1 MLTWL
6 YSHTWATYNR
16 PLFIIPRAV
25 VMDVLTAKLKK
36 LEKQNYRAYQQ
47 IKGQY
52 DFGDYTLY
60 IDHIQ
65 PDPFASASRLRATR
79 AWPLTGLSWL
89 QEKSAAYQ
97 VAARD
102 FIARSFAE
110 YAKQENSIII
120 QLTGQTVLDST
131 SVLFNQDGIELR
143 FRMSMPAEGRDILAK
158 KALNILTF
166 HLPKFIRKA
175 TIERELDIEALKRH
189 CETVEDQE
197 SLRAQLANKG
207 LVAFIANGSV
217 LPRTAGNCDL
227 PMKDAVAFESPEALE
242 TVMVA
247 PNRGE
252 VRGLGIPKG
261 ITLIVGGGFHGKSTL
276 LTAIERSIYN
286 HIPGDGRE
294 GIVTDNNAM
303 KIRAED
309 GRCVHNLNLSNY
321 INHLPLG
328 KDTQDFSTQDASGST
343 SQAAWLQESIEAGA
357 TTLLIDEDTSATNF
371 MIRDE
376 RMQALVS
383 KGDEPI
389 TPLVDRVGQLR
400 DEMGISSLVVMGGSG
415 DYLDVAD
422 TVIQMHDFQALDV
435 TEKAQQVIA
444 LHPTERKNEC
454 ETPLANIAPR
464 SLNCMALQTL
474 LAEGKFRVSAKGT
487 DSLRFGKEFT
497 DLAALEQ
504 IESSSEINAIGWLW
518 FQLAQM
524 QGWSK
529 NPAQDLTTMLGDN
542 WHESMPNNG
551 DLAKPRI
558 LDTMAALNRM
568 RKAKF
573 RNA

>member
-1 MLTWL
+1 
-6 YSHTWATYNR
+6 
-16 PLFIIPRAV
+16 
-25 VMDVLTAKLKK
+25 MDVLTAKLKK

-47 IKGQY
+47 IKGEY
-52 DFGDYTLY
+52 DFGDYNLY
-60 IDHIQ
+60 IDYVQ
-65 PDPFASASRLRATR
+65 SDPFASASRLRATR
-79 AWPLTGLSWL
+79 AWSLTGLAWL
-89 QEKSAAYQ
+89 KDKSAAYQ
-97 VAARD
+97 MAARD

-110 YAKQENSIII
+110 FAKQENSVTIHI
-120 QLTGQTVLDST
+120 TGQTVMDST
-131 SVLFNQDGIELR
+131 AVLFTEHGIELR
-143 FRMSMPAEGRDILAK
+143 FRMSLPAEGRDILAK
-158 KALNILTF
+158 KALNTLTF
-166 HLPKFIRKA
+166 HMPKFIRKA
-175 TIERELDIEALKRH
+175 TNARELDIEALTHH
-189 CETVEDQE
+189 CETIEDQE
-197 SLRAQLANKG
+197 ALRSQLDEKN
-207 LVAFIANGSV
+207 LVAFVANGSV
-217 LPRTAGNCDL
+217 LPRIAGNCDL
-227 PMKDAVAFESPEALE
+227 PMKDAVAFQSPKELE
-242 TVMVA
+242 TILLA
-247 PNRGE
+247 PNKGE
-252 VRGLGIPKG
+252 VRGMGIPKG

-294 GIVTDNNAM
+294 GIVADVNAM

-328 KDTQDFSTQDASGST
+328 RDTRDFSTQDASGST

-357 TTLLIDEDTSATNF
+357 STLLIDEDTSATNF

-389 TPLVDRVGQLR
+389 TPLVDRIGQLR

-422 TVIQMHDFQALDV
+422 TVIQMHDFQPIDV

-454 ETPLANIAPR
+454 ETPLENIAPR
-464 SLNCMALQTL
+464 SLNCMALQTI

-497 DLAALEQ
+497 DLSALEQ
-504 IESSSEINAIGWLW
+504 IESPSEVNAIGWLW
-518 FQLAQM
+518 FQLAQTP
-524 QGWSK
+524 GWLK
-529 NPAQDLTTMLGDN
+529 NPAKNFEAFLNDN
-542 WHESMPNNG
+542 WHENMPNHG

-558 LDTMAALNRM
+558 LDAMAALNRM

-573 RNA
+573 KN